1 MLSYKHAFHVGNHAD
16 VIKHLCL
23 IATLEHYK
31 NKDKPFCLFDTHAGA
46 GIYALTDP
54 EVQKNKEFTTG
65 ASQFFGYQA
74 KNPILGH
81 YLHCL
86 SRFET
91 HGILP
96 GSPAIGLDCI
106 RNQDSIVLMEL
117 HPSECRKLK
126 ANLQDERINVHAR
139 DGFEGIV
146 ALSPPRQKRG
156 VVLIDPPYEQLLE
169 YSKVVSSVKKVLSRW
184 QNACLLIWYPLLGS
198 RAGAKSEKSEWMLNE
213 LKLQTKDPILN
224 IHLCI
229 DEPQKNQA
237 MYGSGVAV
245 VNMPW
250 QLDET
255 LSATMKEVA
264 EILSPTS
271 YSVEPL

>member
-1 MLSYKHAFHVGNHAD
+1 VGNHAD

-46 GIYALTDP
+46 GLYALTDP
-54 EVQKNKEFTTG
+54 EVQKNKEFATG
-65 ASQFFGYQA
+65 TSQFSGYQA
-74 KNPILGH
+74 KNKILVD
-81 YLHCL
+81 YLRCL
-86 SRFET
+86 LSFET

-96 GSPAIGLDCI
+96 GSPAIGLNCI
-106 RNQDSIVLMEL
+106 RDQDSIVLMEL
-117 HPSECRKLK
+117 HPSECQKLK
-126 ANLQDERINVHAR
+126 VNLRDYRINVHAR

-146 ALSPPRQKRG
+146 ALSPPLQKRG
-156 VVLIDPPYEQLLE
+156 VVLIDPPYEQLSE
-169 YSKVVSSVKKVLSRW
+169 YSKVVSSVTKILSRW

-213 LKLQTKDPILN
+213 LKLLTKEPILN
-224 IHLCI
+224 IQLCI
-229 DEPQKNQA
+229 DDPQKNQA

-245 VNMPW
+245 INSPW

-255 LSATMKEVA
+255 LSATMTEVA

-271 YSVEPL
+271 YSVKPL